1 MLTYY
6 KTIEGKL
13 TELEAEEQGCWIQA
27 VAPTPNETARLV
39 DQLGLDAGFVASSL
53 DEEEASRIEQE
64 DDQIFVVVDVPY
76 RNEREDGTV
85 FYTTL
90 PLGVIITPKYFV
102 TISSAASSVVSDIT
116 DGVIRGVRTQFKTQL
131 LLNILLRIAQ
141 RFLIYLKQIDR
152 ISGSMESQLNTS
164 TSNAALVQ
172 ILGLEKSLVYFSS
185 SLRANET
192 TLKRISRGRLVTLYE
207 DDEDLLEDTL
217 IEINQA
223 IEMTG
228 TYSHIL
234 NSTMEAYANIIN
246 NNVNLTMKIL
256 ASVTVLMTIPTMVFG
271 YYGMN
276 VAGLQNPVWWFP
288 CVISA
293 VGALLTLAVL
303 IKLKMFK

>member
-131 LLNILLRIAQ
+131 LLNILLPLFQ
-141 RFLIYLKQIDR
+141 
-152 ISGSMESQLNTS
+152 
-164 TSNAALVQ
+164 
-172 ILGLEKSLVYFSS
+172 
-185 SLRANET
+185 
-192 TLKRISRGRLVTLYE
+192 
-207 DDEDLLEDTL
+207 
-217 IEINQA
+217 
-223 IEMTG
+223 
-228 TYSHIL
+228 
-234 NSTMEAYANIIN
+234 
-246 NNVNLTMKIL
+246 
-256 ASVTVLMTIPTMVFG
+256 VL
-271 YYGMN
+271 
-276 VAGLQNPVWWFP
+276 
-288 CVISA
+288 
-293 VGALLTLAVL
+293 
-303 IKLKMFK
+303 